1 MNKQEGKRW
10 IREKI
15 SEEAEANSIRI
26 EVSAPKLW
34 HVKPSEKTQEYTG
47 PAYVGQAWVYFLS
60 SSSSEKGDL
69 GSIGFTDREVRFC
82 ETDCKQKVE
91 CRIRKAIKKIPAT
104 EASK

>member
-47 PAYVGQAWVYFLS
+47 PLYVVQAWVYFLS
-60 SSSSEKGDL
+60 SSSSGDHL

-82 ETDCKQKVE
+82 ETDYKEKVE
-91 CRIRKAIKKIPAT
+91 GRIREAIKKIPAT
-104 EASK
+104 EASN

>member
-10 IREKI
+10 ILEKI
-15 SEEAEANSIRI
+15 LEEAEANGIRI
-26 EVSAPKLW
+26 EVSDPDL
-34 HVKPSEKTQEYTG
+34 HYVKPSEKTQEYTG

-60 SSSSEKGDL
+60 SSSSEDHL

-82 ETDCKQKVE
+82 ETDYKEKVE
-91 CRIRKAIKKIPAT
+91 GRIREAIKKIPAT